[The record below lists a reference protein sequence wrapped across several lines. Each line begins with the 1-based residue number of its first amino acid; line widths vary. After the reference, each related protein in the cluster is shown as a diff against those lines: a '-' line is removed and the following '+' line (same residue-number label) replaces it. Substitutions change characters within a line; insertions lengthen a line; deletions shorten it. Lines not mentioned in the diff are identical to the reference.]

1 MFAGKRHA
9 DDNALVRRYLADR
22 GLDALGTGD
31 EPLLR
36 HLAQCPSCSSRY
48 EAVQALL
55 DDSREVPVADADAA
69 FTVDR
74 LAHQRDRI
82 LRRVEA
88 HITGAR
94 VLSFPAAMQAS
105 ASPWRSPAAMRWITA
120 AAAAGLIVGLTAGRY
135 WHVDAGTGGT
145 QEVRRSA
152 PASAGSP
159 GRATPVIRA
168 VNLRSVAADD
178 DLLSAVDMALAGPG
192 TDELRAI
199 DAFTLRQP
207 DVPRAKKN

>member
-1 MFAGKRHA
+1 MF
-9 DDNALVRRYLADR
+9 
-22 GLDALGTGD
+22 
-31 EPLLR
+31 
-36 HLAQCPSCSSRY
+36 
-48 EAVQALL
+48 
-55 DDSREVPVADADAA
+55 DDSRDVALADADVA

-94 VLSFPAAMQAS
+94 VLSFPAAMQVS
-105 ASPWRSPAAMRWITA
+105 ASPWRSPAAMRWVTA
-120 AAAAGLIVGLTAGRY
+120 AAAAGLVVGLTAGRY
-135 WHVDAGTGGT
+135 WHVDGETGGT
-145 QEVRRSA
+145 QQVRRSA

-159 GRATPVIRA
+159 GLATPVMQA

-192 TDELRAI
+192 TDEPCL
-199 DAFTLRQP
+199 DAFTLR
-207 DVPRAKKN
+207 